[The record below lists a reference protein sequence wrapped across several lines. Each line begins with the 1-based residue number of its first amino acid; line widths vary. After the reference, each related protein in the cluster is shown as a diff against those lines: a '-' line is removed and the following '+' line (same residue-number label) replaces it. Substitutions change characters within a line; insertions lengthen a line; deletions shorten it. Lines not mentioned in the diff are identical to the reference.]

1 MKHTKIAIQ
10 LVCAAALAALFPAC
24 STTDTTSGSST
35 GTSATVSQTVAWLS
49 QSGFRPYSAKTA
61 AQKAHIQGLP
71 ADKLTKVNRHGTN
84 MWVYPDAANN
94 QIYVGNSAQYN
105 AFRALRKSRT
115 GLDSEEDLVTSFNT
129 RGGTPVEIYDG
140 FVPMNALDH

>member
-24 STTDTTSGSST
+24 NTTGSTT
-35 GTSATVSQTVAWLS
+35 GTSATASQTVAWLS
-49 QSGFRPYSAKTA
+49 QSGFKPYSAKSA
-61 AQKAHIQGLP
+61 AQKAHIQSLP
-71 ADKLTKVNRHGTN
+71 ADKVTKVNRHGTN

-115 GLDSEEDLVTSFNT
+115 GLDSEEDLVTTFDT

-140 FVPMNALDH
+140 FVPMNALD

>member
-10 LVCAAALAALFPAC
+10 LVCAAALAALLPAC
-24 STTDTTSGSST
+24 STTSRKGTT
-35 GTSATVSQTVAWLS
+35 GTSTTVSQTVAWLS

-61 AQKAHIQGLP
+61 AQKAHIQNLP
-71 ADKLTKVNRHGTN
+71 ADKVTKVNRHGTN

-94 QIYVGNSAQYN
+94 QAYVGNSAQYN

-115 GLDSEEDLVTSFNT
+115 GLDSEEDLVTSFDSLRVFWLKFT
-129 RGGTPVEIYDG
+129 T
-140 FVPMNALDH
+140 ALCR